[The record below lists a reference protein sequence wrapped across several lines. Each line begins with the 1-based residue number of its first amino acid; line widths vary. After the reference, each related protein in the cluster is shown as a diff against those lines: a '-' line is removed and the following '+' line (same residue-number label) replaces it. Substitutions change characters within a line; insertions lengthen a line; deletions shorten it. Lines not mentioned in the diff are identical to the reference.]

1 MTKTKDV
8 TPPAGTTA
16 ITITGVTDAEVEGGL
31 NQTATN
37 GKDFTLK
44 LVKDAAY
51 DYVVKVGET
60 EIKPNEDGSYT
71 IPGSMINGT
80 ALTVTVEKTVAVPT
94 VEVVEY
100 LKLKQAEGEPSGQS
114 MWLVLVSGKPV
125 DGNVY
130 SFDGNAMFTS
140 EKYDGAYCYLMIS
153 GKTIE
158 EVREAAA
165 VLVDQKAGT
174 AEAVAYEGDV
184 NKTAAVDINDAQ
196 LVYDMYKAEKYQD
209 FTTVTAE
216 SFLRADMDGS
226 KSITVK
232 DAAEIVAKVH
242 TEFPVE

>member
-1 MTKTKDV
+1 
-8 TPPAGTTA
+8 
-16 ITITGVTDAEVEGGL
+16 
-31 NQTATN
+31 
-37 GKDFTLK
+37 
-44 LVKDAAY
+44 
-51 DYVVKVGET
+51 
-60 EIKPNEDGSYT
+60 
-71 IPGSMINGT
+71 
-80 ALTVTVEKTVAVPT
+80 
-94 VEVVEY
+94 
-100 LKLKQAEGEPSGQS
+100 

-140 EKYDGAYCYLMIS
+140 QKYDGAYCYLMIS
-153 GKTIE
+153 GKTID

-165 VLVDQKAGT
+165 VLVDQKVGT
-174 AEAVAYEGDV
+174 AEAVVYEGDV

-209 FTTVTAE
+209 FTTVTVE

-242 TEFPVE
+242 SEFPVE